1 MNVETRLLDLSCQGR
16 RKILILEGGGGGMM
30 IFSQKFLRTLKIF
43 TKHCKKKYDSKKI
56 CFVLKLTIYN
66 KQEFLAT
73 RSIPFEF
80 FKKNFTFKI
89 LRPGYLG
96 SNNYY

>member
-1 MNVETRLLDLSCQGR
+1 MI
-16 RKILILEGGGGGMM
+16 RK
-30 IFSQKFLRTLKIF
+30 K
-43 TKHCKKKYDSKKI
+43 
-56 CFVLKLTIYN
+56 FVLFCEKKLTLYN

-80 FKKNFTFKI
+80 LKKNFTFKI
-89 LRPGYLG
+89 LRPGHLG

>member
-1 MNVETRLLDLSCQGR
+1 
-16 RKILILEGGGGGMM
+16 M
-30 IFSQKFLRTLKIF
+30 IFFSKIF
-43 TKHCKKKYDSKKI
+43 LGLYKYSRNTVKKKYDSKKN

-80 FKKNFTFKI
+80 LKKNFTFKI
-89 LRPGYLG
+89 LRPGHLG